1 MLTKLEK
8 ETRKKIRETT
18 KKWEAKENKE
28 LLSKLIERYGKE
40 KYIQIVGWNGEA
52 RYFKVT
58 TKRII
63 TKGIKAQELLAN
75 KYGKEISKEQFKTK
89 A

>member
-1 MLTKLEK
+1 MSEK
-8 ETRKKIRETT
+8 NKEIT
-18 KKWEAKENKE
+18 KKWNKKENKK
-28 LLSKLIERYGKE
+28 LLNDLIANYGRY

-75 KYGKEISKEQFKTK
+75 KYGKEISKKQFKEK

>member
-1 MLTKLEK
+1 MPEK
-8 ETRKKIRETT
+8 NKELT
-18 KKWEAKENKE
+18 KKWTKKENKK
-28 LLSKLIERYGKE
+28 LLDDLISRYGKE
-40 KYIQIVGWNGEA
+40 KYIQIIGYDGEA

-63 TKGIKAQELLAN
+63 TKGIKAQELLVN
-75 KYGKEISKEQFKTK
+75 KYGKEISKGQFKNK